1 MTKSEFLAELSLRLN
16 GFSREDIASSLAYYN
31 EMIDD
36 RMEDG
41 ANEEEAVAA
50 VGTPAQAAA
59 HILEDMPLG
68 KLVKVKLAGSK
79 KLPVW
84 AIILLIAGSP
94 IWIALIA
101 SMFAVVISL
110 FAAIWSVILS
120 LWAVAVSFALS
131 PLVGLGGFVF
141 IVAQGNLGGALALLG
156 SGCILGGVGIFLFK
170 PCIYA
175 VKGGW
180 WLSKKL
186 FLAIK
191 YCFIRKEAIQ

>member
-1 MTKSEFLAELSLRLN
+1 MTKSEFLAELSIRLN

-50 VGTPAQAAA
+50 IGTPAQAAA

-110 FAAIWSVILS
+110 FAAIWSVAISLS
-120 LWAVAVSFALS
+120 AVWLAFAVSPLAGVFLLIVSAL
-131 PLVGLGGFVF
+131 
-141 IVAQGNLGGALALLG
+141 QGNFGGGMMLLG
-156 SGCILGGVGIFLFK
+156 SGCMLGGLSIFLFK
-170 PCIYA
+170 PCLLLF
-175 VKGGW
+175 KGSW
-180 WLSKKL
+180 FVTKKL

-191 YCFIRKEAIQ
+191 RCFIKKEAIQ